1 METRSND
8 MIKRLVWMGTG
19 YVAGAASSWWVQRKV
34 RRTAERVLPEAV
46 RNEVTARVGGT
57 VETLGKT
64 IGSTV
69 GRARTVV
76 EKARPDDMDLRDRHR
91 AIS

>member
-1 METRSND
+1 MT
-8 MIKRLVWMGTG
+8 KRLVWMGTG
-19 YVAGAASSWWVQRKV
+19 YVAGAVSSWWVQRKV
-34 RRTAERVLPEAV
+34 RRTAERVLPVAV

-57 VETLGKT
+57 VDALGKT

-69 GRARTVV
+69 GRAKTVV
-76 EKARPDDMDLRDRHR
+76 DKARPDDIELRDRHR